1 MLDKARVFL
10 PVIEGGSSNISQI
23 AVGVFWL
30 HVEKDRGATLKG
42 GEGRMTADAE
52 EDIFSSRKYW
62 KIIFKELGPHLLNY

>member
-42 GEGRMTADAE
+42 GGRV
-52 EDIFSSRKYW
+52 
-62 KIIFKELGPHLLNY
+62 G